1 MYVNVLYVH
10 IVEGNSTTV
19 KSFEIWLEINEVTY
33 VFEYIAGLDPAF
45 AAETLAVHFCAQKG
59 VTLLGV
65 PLHTS
70 TNSSTT
76 TTTTT
81 TTTATDMAEAAT
93 SSEAETDSMHD
104 SGNYTYIHGYIH
116 THIHTFLH

>member
-10 IVEGNSTTV
+10 TVEGNNTTV

-59 VTLLGV
+59 MTLLGV

-81 TTTATDMAEAAT
+81 SATDMAGAAT

-104 SGNYTYIHGYIH
+104 SGDYTYTHEYIH